1 MKRLCCLVLIAGCA
15 GDSGAL
21 GNTTVSPECA
31 PTDFACVTAGLDGPV
46 AVGGVLPLS
55 IDVDALGTSSAAM
68 SLMSGDPRIIK
79 TAGTEIVGLQP
90 GVAALVMLSEGAAVD
105 FLHVYVA
112 APNRVGLQRIEDG
125 LVRQEL
131 TDQIELLVGDEL
143 IVEVAPYK
151 DSQRLLGHATTTWN
165 AGAPLT
171 LLKDGVPARR
181 RVVARTAGE
190 TDITVTS
197 FGFTKTLHVAVLP

>member
-1 MKRLCCLVLIAGCA
+1 MKRFLWVVIAAGCA

-21 GNTTVSPECA
+21 GNTSVSQECA

-55 IDVDALGTSSAAM
+55 IDVDALGTSTGTM
-68 SLMSGDPRIIK
+68 TLMSGDPRIIK
-79 TAGTEIVGLQP
+79 AAGTEIVGIQP
-90 GVAALVMLSEGAAVD
+90 GVAALVMLSENSAVD

-125 LVRQEL
+125 LVRQEV
-131 TDQIELLVGDEL
+131 TDSIEMLVGDEL
-143 IVEVAPYK
+143 VVEIAPYR
-151 DSQRLLGHATTTWN
+151 DSQRLLGHATTTWT
-165 AGAPLT
+165 AGSPVT

-181 RVVARTAGE
+181 RIVARTPGE
-190 TDITVTS
+190 TDIAVSS
-197 FGFTKTLHVAVLP
+197 FGFEKTLHVAVLP

>member
-1 MKRLCCLVLIAGCA
+1 MRPLLWLVLIAGCA

-21 GNTTVSPECA
+21 GNTNVSTECA
-31 PTDFACVTAGLDGPV
+31 PTDFACVTAGLDGPI

-55 IDVDALGTSSAAM
+55 IDVDALGTSSATM
-68 SLMSGDPRIIK
+68 TLMSADPRVLK
-79 TAGTEIVGLQP
+79 AAGTEVIGASP
-90 GVAALVMLSEGAAVD
+90 GVAALVMLSEGSAVD

-112 APNRVGLQRIEDG
+112 APNRVGLQRIDSG

-131 TDQIELLVGDEL
+131 TDEIDMLVGDEL
-143 IVEVAPYK
+143 VVEIAPYK
-151 DSQRLLGHATTTWN
+151 DTQRLLGHATTTWA

-181 RVVARTAGE
+181 RIVARTAGD
-190 TDITVTS
+190 TDVTVTS